1 MPSIPTFDAA
11 ESACLPFFLNIL
23 FFPFHPV
30 LLRGRR

>member
-11 ESACLPFFLNIL
+11 ESARFPAFLFSL

-30 LLRGRR
+30 ILRGRR